1 MTNSDG
7 EKIKEGFIPEE
18 TPQTPS
24 IVKKGFEPMPS
35 PKPLPKPPREDTTK
49 D

>member
-7 EKIKEGFIPEE
+7 EKLKEGFIPEE
-18 TPQTPS
+18 TPKT
-24 IVKKGFEPMPS
+24 
-35 PKPLPKPPREDTTK
+35 PKPPPKPPREDTTK